1 MYIVWMKKY
10 LFGLLV
16 VSILGGWYTFAGDP
30 CDYLPYWSPEFNDCQ
45 AQQQQTQQQYQQ
57 NTTADPCLTLVSP
70 SIWWWACSLK
80 PDEDKKKCFEAGAV
94 GASSSANKC
103 STRYSCETLFTDSKT
118 ANACNFARCENQRW
132 KWSSYCTCKYGAN
145 GDWVDAWIPL
155 NTSIPF
161 LWNCLK
167 KTNPSDPNDTAALN
181 AFPTIISVASRILV
195 TIIML
200 AWFIMIVVWWVQW
213 SAWNAKDWK
222 AMIKK
227 VAIWFALLWAMWA
240 ILRLINPNFFK

>member
-1 MYIVWMKKY
+1 MW
-10 LFGLLV
+10 
-16 VSILGGWYTFAGDP
+16 WYAFAGDP

-57 NTTADPCLTLVSP
+57 NTKADPCLTLVSP
-70 SIWWWACSLK
+70 SIWWWACSITA
-80 PDEDKKKCFEAGAV
+80 DKDKTACK
-94 GASSSANKC
+94 ASAATASDPNNSC
-103 STRYSCETLFTDSKT
+103 SKRYSCETLFTDAAS
-118 ANACNFARCENQRW
+118 ANDCNLARCKVQRW
-132 KWSSYCTCKYGAN
+132 DTSAYCQCKY
-145 GDWVDAWIPL
+145 VDKWIPL

-167 KTNPSDPNDTAALN
+167 KANPSDPKDTAALN

-195 TIIML
+195 TVIML